1 MTSKFT
7 GAFIRGKKLCRFLYL
22 YFYMAIF
29 CTISLGHFIKF
40 LKCVI
45 KYNIPNIKGKQK
57 SQKRQVKFGLQK
69 KDAHENGAMTFL
81 KHCRQEKK

>member
-1 MTSKFT
+1 
-7 GAFIRGKKLCRFLYL
+7 
-22 YFYMAIF
+22 MANF
-29 CTISLGHFIKF
+29 CTISLGHFIKHF
-40 LKCVI
+40 MKCVI

>member
-1 MTSKFT
+1 
-7 GAFIRGKKLCRFLYL
+7 
-22 YFYMAIF
+22 MAIF
-29 CTISLGHFIKF
+29 CTISLGHFIK
-40 LKCVI
+40 LCISEVCVI

>member
-1 MTSKFT
+1 MSVLVFV
-7 GAFIRGKKLCRFLYL
+7 FLY
-22 YFYMAIF
+22 
-29 CTISLGHFIKF
+29 GKF
-40 LKCVI
+40 LYHFTRSFHQALHEVCVI